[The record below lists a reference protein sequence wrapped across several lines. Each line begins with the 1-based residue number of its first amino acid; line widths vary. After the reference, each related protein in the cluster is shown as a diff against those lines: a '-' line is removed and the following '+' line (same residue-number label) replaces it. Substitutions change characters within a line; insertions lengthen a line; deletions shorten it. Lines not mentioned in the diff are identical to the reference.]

1 VRRSKCPF
9 PFASVAHEAL
19 DIDWTQDSFDRLIV
33 AQAWVNHEAKLNA
46 RDRLIRRNHGNA
58 IL

>member
-1 VRRSKCPF
+1 
-9 PFASVAHEAL
+9 L

-33 AQAWVNHEAKLNA
+33 AQARVNHEAKLNA